1 MTMKTKWRLEE
12 CRKWQDLTADEKTR
26 QRLHE
31 ITCIEVDKVI
41 QGKIDRCRTLVHA
54 AIACGLETNAA
65 TAFDLDNDREA
76 TLARAYFAG
85 AERGMR
91 VGKIAAQQMIQ
102 EAHEFARLQLA
113 NNAPFLVEVETQE
126 DGD

>member
-1 MTMKTKWRLEE
+1 MKAKWRLEE

-26 QRLHE
+26 QRLRE
-31 ITCIEVDKVI
+31 ITCTEVEGVVRGKV
-41 QGKIDRCRTLVHA
+41 DRCRTLVQA

-65 TAFDLDNDREA
+65 AAFDLDNDREA

-91 VGKIAAQQMIQ
+91 VGKIAARRMIM
-102 EAHEFARLQLA
+102 EAREFARLQLA
-113 NNAPFLVEVETQE
+113 NNAPWLVEAVPEE
-126 DGD
+126 DGE